1 MNLYAESSAV
11 VAWLLGEPS
20 ASAVGGLLGESDLVF
35 ASDLTLV
42 ECDRVL
48 IRGVSTGALREAE
61 ALDRRGRLAA
71 TAAHWFLMR
80 LDEETVERARRP
92 FPHEP
97 IRALDALHLASA
109 LTARSAV
116 ADIGLLSLDQRVR
129 ASGER
134 MGFRVLPG

>member
-11 VAWLLGEPS
+11 VAWLLGAPS
-20 ASAVGGLLGESDLVF
+20 ASAVGGLLGEGELIF

-61 ALDRRGRLAA
+61 AADRRARLAA
-71 TAAHWFLMR
+71 TAAHWFLVR

-92 FPHEP
+92 FPEP

-109 LTARSAV
+109 LIARSAV
-116 ADIGLLSLDQRVR
+116 ADIGLLSLDQRLR
-129 ASGER
+129 SSGER
-134 MGFRVLPG
+134 LGFPVVPS

>member
-11 VAWLLGEPS
+11 IAWLLGES
-20 ASAVGGLLGESDLVF
+20 TAAAVGRLLGESDLIF

-48 IRGVSTGALREAE
+48 IRGVSTGVLREVDA
-61 ALDRRGRLAA
+61 ADRRARLAA
-71 TAAHWFLMR
+71 AVAHWYLMR
-80 LDEETVERARRP
+80 LDEDTVERARRP

-109 LTARSAV
+109 LDARSAIADV
-116 ADIGLLSLDQRVR
+116 ALLSLDQRVR
-129 ASGER
+129 SNGER
-134 MGFRVLPG
+134 MGFRVLPD